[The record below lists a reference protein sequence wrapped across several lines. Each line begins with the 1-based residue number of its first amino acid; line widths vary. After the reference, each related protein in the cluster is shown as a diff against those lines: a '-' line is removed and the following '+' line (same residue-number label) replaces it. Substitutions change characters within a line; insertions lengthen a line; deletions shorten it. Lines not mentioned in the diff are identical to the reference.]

1 MARLIS
7 IIIILAIFLAFIVLN
22 MNNRCDISFGP
33 ESLTFRD
40 IPVFIS
46 VLFAF
51 LLGML
56 FALPFGFSLS
66 RKMKK
71 NTKAEAPADG
81 KKKRWGKDKN
91 KGADDTPAVVEEI
104 GKDSG
109 PYGID

>member
-7 IIIILAIFLAFIVLN
+7 IIIILAVFLAFIVLN
-22 MNNRCDISFGP
+22 MNNRCDISFGVK
-33 ESLTFRD
+33 TFQD

-46 VLFAF
+46 VLFSF

-66 RKMKK
+66 RKLKK
-71 NTKAEAPADG
+71 KSKEELPETVR
-81 KKKRWGKDKN
+81 KKRWGKDKN
-91 KGADDTPAVVEEI
+91 KGSAHDTPTVVEEI
-104 GKDSG
+104 NKDSS